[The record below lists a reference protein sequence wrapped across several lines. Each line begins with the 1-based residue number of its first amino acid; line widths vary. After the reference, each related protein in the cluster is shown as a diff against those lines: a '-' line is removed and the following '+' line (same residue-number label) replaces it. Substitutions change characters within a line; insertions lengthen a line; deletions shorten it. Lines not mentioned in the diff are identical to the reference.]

1 MADGIVNFGLIQP
14 EASNAF
20 LRGFQ
25 GSQERQSQLAQQ
37 QRQNALLDLQLRT
50 AQRGEEESLAE
61 REAYKGAAGL
71 GDVQQRLMQ
80 AGLGKQSI
88 ALQKQMQE
96 QKATQIKQAEEELK
110 IGRGIAE
117 RAFAAGRAASMS
129 APGTEKAAVLSVLK
143 QYQGR
148 GIDLTQDL
156 SEIANLPDAQVLE
169 HVFNKSQELKNLSEM
184 ITTDTGAAILRTPR
198 FQQPGM
204 PAQQPAGAFQ
214 GEPQQVMNQ
223 LATIAD
229 PAERAAATEAYQRQ
243 LTAQAPMAGTR
254 IPKALSPVQEL
265 QERRAQEQLGMER
278 ERLDLSKEEAI
289 RKRAEVPSETRKELT
304 SIDQQRSVIDG
315 ALKAVKDT
323 PNAFSFARGAVAG
336 ALPYGES
343 LAGRL
348 ETPEQ
353 TQARA
358 YVFNNVSRVINERAG
373 AAQSAQEMQRLRSF
387 LPADTDNAEQI
398 TNKLKGFQTYL
409 KDLEKGTIKA
419 TSPATKEALEKTR
432 GVQLSDID
440 KQALEWANSNP
451 NDPRA
456 AQIKQKLG
464 AQ

>member
-1 MADGIVNFGLIQP
+1 MANSLIDFSVVQP

-20 LRGFQ
+20 IKGFQ
-25 GSQERQSQLAQQ
+25 GAQERQQAQAVQ
-37 QRQNALLDLQLRT
+37 QRQNALADLQLRA
-50 AQRGEEESLAE
+50 AQRGEEEALAQ
-61 REAYKGAAGL
+61 REAYKSQDPIKALYAG
-71 GDVQQRLMQ
+71 GFGQQAMALE
-80 AGLGKQSI
+80 KQ
-88 ALQKQMQE
+88 QKE
-96 QKATQIKQAEEELK
+96 QKATQLKQVEEELK

-117 RAFAAGRAASMS
+117 RAFAAGRAAYMS
-129 APGTEKAAVLSVLK
+129 APGTEKSAVLSVLN

-148 GIDLTQDL
+148 GIDLSQDL
-156 SEIANLPDAQVLE
+156 SEIENLPDAQVLE
-169 HVFNKSQELKNLSEM
+169 HLFNKSQELKNLSEM

-214 GEPQQVMNQ
+214 GDPQQIMKQ
-223 LATIAD
+223 LAAISD
-229 PAERAAATEAYQRQ
+229 PAERAAATGAYQRQ
-243 LTAQAPMAGTR
+243 LTAQAPTAGTR
-254 IPKALSPVQEL
+254 IPKSLSPVQQL
-265 QERRAQEQLGMER
+265 QEDRAQQQLGMER
-278 ERLDLSKEEAI
+278 ERLDLSREESM

-323 PNAFSFARGAVAG
+323 PNAFSFVRGAVAG
-336 ALPYGES
+336 VLPYGES
-343 LAGRL
+343 LAGRT

-409 KDLEKGTIKA
+409 QDLEKGTIKA
-419 TSPATKEALEKTR
+419 VPPAAKEFLEKTR
-432 GVQLSDID
+432 AQQLSDID
-440 KQALEWANSNP
+440 KQALQWANANP
-451 NDPRA
+451 NDPRSA
-456 AQIKQKLG
+456 KIKQKLG